1 MLVVCHNILIVL
13 VFIVSQNKLLKNL
26 LKTILKI
33 CVYFTLIN
41 LRKFVRCKLF
51 YAMFSCT
58 GTYNHL
64 INVSF
69 KSKLTTIS
77 SLPPPPPPPAS
88 LMQPSRHLGVGGISV
103 QIPHSLHQKAIQM
116 PYPSLFQF

>member
-1 MLVVCHNILIVL
+1 MLS
-13 VFIVSQNKLLKNL
+13 F
-26 LKTILKI
+26 
-33 CVYFTLIN
+33 
-41 LRKFVRCKLF
+41 
-51 YAMFSCT
+51 T

-77 SLPPPPPPPAS
+77 SLPPPPS

-103 QIPHSLHQKAIQM
+103 QIPHYLHRKAIQM
-116 PYPSLFQF
+116 PYPSLVQF

>member
-1 MLVVCHNILIVL
+1 MCI
-13 VFIVSQNKLLKNL
+13 FYTDKPSQM
-26 LKTILKI
+26 
-33 CVYFTLIN
+33 C
-41 LRKFVRCKLF
+41 RCKLF
-51 YAMFSCT
+51 YTMFSFT

-77 SLPPPPPPPAS
+77 SLPPPPS
-88 LMQPSRHLGVGGISV
+88 LMQASRHLGVGGISV

-116 PYPSLFQF
+116 PYPSLVQF